1 MSYINENIQTEITK
15 ECEVLVAGGGIAG
28 IASALAAARNGAKV
42 LLIEREYMLGG
53 LATAGLITIYLPL
66 CDGMGRQVSF
76 GIAEELLRLS
86 ITDNCIEAKEPTH
99 WLRDYSKEVRAQNE
113 RFEVQYNAQYFAL
126 LAEKLLIE
134 NGVEILYGTVCC
146 AADVKDGKINAI
158 ICENKS
164 GRFGVKVKS
173 VVDCTGDADCC
184 KAAGADTA
192 LFGAGNVLAAWHYS
206 YNDKE
211 GYFLRPRGAADVPDS
226 VKGQVA
232 YEDTLSNR
240 RFGGI
245 DGDELSEQTQMSHA
259 VMLEDIMK
267 ARETDKSYVPATI
280 PTIPQIRMTRR
291 ICGVRTLDLNE
302 MHTHFEDSIG
312 MISDWRRRGP
322 VWEVPFGT
330 LYGDKIKNL
339 ITAGRMTSVTD
350 DLWDV
355 MRVIPCCAVT
365 GQAAGTAAAMSDD
378 FAKLDVAK
386 LQAQLAKD
394 GVILHES
401 DLE

>member
-1 MSYINENIQTEITK
+1 MSYITENIQTEITK
-15 ECEVLVAGGGIAG
+15 ECDVLVAGGGIAG

-53 LATAGLITIYLPL
+53 LATAGLVTIYLPL

-76 GIAEELLRLS
+76 GIAEELLHLS
-86 ITDNCIEAKEPTH
+86 ITDGCIEDKKPTH
-99 WLRDYSKEVRAQNE
+99 WLADYDKDTRAQNE
-113 RFEVQYNAQYFAL
+113 RFEVQYNAQFFAL
-126 LAEKLLIE
+126 LAEKLLIDSD
-134 NGVEILYGTVCC
+134 VEILYGTVCC
-146 AADVKDGKINAI
+146 AADVNDGRINAI

-164 GRFGVKVKS
+164 GRFGVKVGS

-206 YNDKE
+206 FNEKN
-211 GYFLRPRGAADVPDS
+211 GYCLHQRGAADVPDS
-226 VKGQVA
+226 VKGQVS
-232 YEDTLSNR
+232 YEDTLSTR
-240 RFGGI
+240 RFSGI
-245 DGDELSEQTQMSHA
+245 DGVELSEQTQMSHA
-259 VMLEDIMK
+259 VMLDDIIK
-267 ARETDKSYVPATI
+267 AREADKSYIPATI

-291 ICGVRTLDLNE
+291 ICGVRTLDLAE
-302 MHTHFEDSIG
+302 MHTRFEDSIG
-312 MISDWRRRGP
+312 MVSDWRRRGP

-378 FAKLDVAK
+378 FANLDIAA
-386 LQAQLAKD
+386 LQARLAAD
-394 GVILHES
+394 GVVLHES
-401 DLE
+401 DLD

>member
-1 MSYINENIQTEITK
+1 MGYINESIKTEITK

-66 CDGMGRQVSF
+66 CDGNGRQVSF
-76 GIAEELLRLS
+76 GIAEELLLLS
-86 ITDNCIEAKEPTH
+86 ITDNCIEAKEPVH
-99 WLRDYSKEVRAQNE
+99 WLADYSKEVRAQNE

-126 LAEKLLIE
+126 LAEKLLLDS
-134 NGVEILYGTVCC
+134 GVEILYGTVCC
-146 AADVKDGKINAI
+146 AADVNDGKINAI

-192 LFGAGNVLAAWHYS
+192 LFCAGNVLAAWHYS
-206 YNDKE
+206 YNDND
-211 GYFLRPRGAADVPDS
+211 GYFLRTRGAADVPDS

-232 YEDTLSNR
+232 YEDTLSDR

-267 ARETDKSYVPATI
+267 ARKADKSYVPATI

-312 MISDWRRRGP
+312 MVSDWRRRGP

-378 FAKLDVAK
+378 FANLDLAA
-386 LQAQLAKD
+386 LQAQLVRN
-394 GVILHES
+394 GVVLHEN

>member
-28 IASALAAARNGAKV
+28 IASALAAARSGARV

-53 LATAGLITIYLPL
+53 LATAGLVTIYLPL

-76 GIAEELLRLS
+76 SIAEELLRLS
-86 ITDNCIEAKEPTH
+86 IKDGCIEDKKPTH
-99 WLRDYSKEVRAQNE
+99 WLSDYDKETRAQNE
-113 RFEVQYNAQYFAL
+113 RFEVQYNAQFFAL
-126 LAEKLLIE
+126 LAEKLLID
-134 NGVEILYGTVCC
+134 NGVEILFGTVCC
-146 AADVKDGKINAI
+146 AADVKDGKINAV

-184 KAAGADTA
+184 KAARADTA

-206 YNDKE
+206 FSEKD
-211 GYFLRPRGAADVPDS
+211 GYILHQRGAADVPDS
-226 VKGQVA
+226 VKGQVF
-232 YEDTLSNR
+232 YEDTLSTR
-240 RFGGI
+240 RFSGI
-245 DGDELSEQTQMSHA
+245 DGVELSEQTQMSHA
-259 VMLEDIMK
+259 VMLDDIIK
-267 ARETDKSYVPATI
+267 ARNNDKSYVPATI

-302 MHTHFEDSIG
+302 MHTRFEDSIG
-312 MISDWRRRGP
+312 MVSDWRRRGP

-355 MRVIPCCAVT
+355 MRTIPCCAVT
-365 GQAAGTAAAMSDD
+365 GQAAGTAAAMCDD
-378 FAKLDVAK
+378 FANIDLAA
-386 LQAQLAKD
+386 LQERLVKD
-394 GVILHES
+394 GVVLHES
-401 DLE
+401 DLC